1 MCDVIIFEDLH
12 LVSMAGSDDIIC
24 DDLIYDDLYLD
35 VSENV
40 LLGSMI

>member
-12 LVSMAGSDDIIC
+12 LVSMAVIDDLIC
-24 DDLIYDDLYLD
+24 DDLTYDNLKLD

-40 LLGSMI
+40 VLELMI